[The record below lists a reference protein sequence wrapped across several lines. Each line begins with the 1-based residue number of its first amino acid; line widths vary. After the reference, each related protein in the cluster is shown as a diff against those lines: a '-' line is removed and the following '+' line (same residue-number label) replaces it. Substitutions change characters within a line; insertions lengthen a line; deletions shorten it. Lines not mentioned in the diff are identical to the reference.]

1 MLDCEF
7 HYGALKFRPGD
18 IVMTEQEVHPMSIE
32 DQIAD
37 LKTAARLT
45 YLKVYDLVFRH
56 GHTTQEDRDEALF
69 LAGHATDLADE
80 MAASVI
86 G

>member
-1 MLDCEF
+1 ML
-7 HYGALKFRPGD
+7 
-18 IVMTEQEVHPMSIE
+18 E

-37 LKTAARLT
+37 VKTAARLA

-56 GHTTQEDRDEALF
+56 GHTTQEDRDQALF